1 MKTTTAIAA
10 TGRTQQTG
18 RALMSA
24 AASVINTIFSRR
36 VSATVAIAGTAAIWW
51 HLLTVADTV
60 AAQQAA
66 GLDCLAMLPWGIA
79 WTLRT
84 ISGTEDKEGGE
95 S

>member
-1 MKTTTAIAA
+1 M
-10 TGRTQQTG
+10 QTSILFKEKRRSANVG

-24 AASVINTIFSRR
+24 ATVINTIFSRR
-36 VSATVAIAGTAAIWW
+36 VSAAVVIAGTAAIWW
-51 HLLTVADTV
+51 HLFTVADTV

-66 GLDCLAMLPWGIA
+66 GIDCLAMLPWGIA

-84 ISGTEDKEGGE
+84 LSATEIKEGGE